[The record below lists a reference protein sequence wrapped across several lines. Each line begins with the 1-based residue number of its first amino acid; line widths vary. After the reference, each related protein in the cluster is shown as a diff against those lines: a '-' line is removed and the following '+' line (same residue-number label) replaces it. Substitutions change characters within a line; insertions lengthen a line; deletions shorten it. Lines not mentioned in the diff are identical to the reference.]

1 MKTEQ
6 KAEIATTR
14 NGRDIT
20 RGFVD
25 ALPLL
30 PPTDSIL
37 NRAGGYAGYDE
48 LLRDEQ
54 VAACFGQRRLA
65 VVRRAWQVEPGGDKR
80 LDKQAAVLV
89 EETLGRIGWDQVCDQ
104 MLYAR
109 FFGYAVAEIMW
120 AVLGGR
126 VEISGIRVRDRRRF
140 GFAPDRS
147 LRLLTS
153 TKPDGEV
160 LPDQKFWVLSM
171 GASHYDE
178 PYGRG
183 IAHQI
188 YWPVWFKRQGARF
201 WAVFMEKFAAPTVV
215 GTFPAGTS
223 EADADKLMSAIEAVH
238 TDSGVR
244 IPEGMKLELLEA
256 SRGGQGTYSEW
267 MAYWDGAIAK
277 ALLGQTMTSEDGSSM
292 SQAKVHMDVRQDIV
306 TADADLLHA
315 SASDSW
321 VRWLID
327 YNLPGAAYPKIWRD
341 MEDAEDLKERADRDK
356 VLHEMGWQLKPKAVA
371 EMYGDEYEPVAA
383 AEALPDP
390 AEPGP
395 TVATPTKPE
404 QAAPGPVEAA
414 EREPEPEP
422 TVADLVAE
430 RLEQD
435 GADPLATWL
444 TRLRDMVD
452 QADSLPALR
461 DRLLEAYADLPD
473 DELAKVMQAGFA
485 VAELAGRFDASQE
498 SGRAAAK
505 P

>member
-1 MKTEQ
+1 MKAEL

-30 PPTDSIL
+30 PPTDSML

-89 EETLGRIGWDQVCDQ
+89 EETLARIGWDQVCDQ

-109 FFGYAVAEIMW
+109 FFGFSVAEIMW
-120 AVLGGR
+120 AVTGGR
-126 VEISGIRVRDRRRF
+126 VEISEIRVRDRRRF

-153 TKPDGEV
+153 HKPDGEM
-160 LPDQKFWVLSM
+160 LPDRKFWVLSM

-183 IAHQI
+183 LAHQI

-201 WAVFMEKFAAPTVV
+201 WAIFMEKFGAPTVV
-215 GTFPAGTS
+215 GKFPAGTS
-223 EADADKLMSAIEAVH
+223 EGDANKLMQAIEAVH

-244 IPEGMKLELLEA
+244 IPDGMSLELLEA
-256 SRGGQGTYSEW
+256 TRGGQGTYSEW

-277 ALLGQTMTSEDGSSM
+277 ALLGQTMTTEDGSSL
-292 SQAKVHMDVRQDIV
+292 SQAKVHMEVRQDIV
-306 TADADLLHA
+306 TADADMLHA
-315 SASDSW
+315 SAADSW
-321 VRWLID
+321 VRWLVD
-327 YNLPGAAYPKIWRD
+327 YNLPGAAFPRIWRD
-341 MEDAEDLKERADRDK
+341 MEDAEDLNSRAERDEKLDR
-356 VLHEMGWQLKPKAVA
+356 MGWRLKPEAVS
-371 EMYGDEYEPVAA
+371 EVYGDDYARAA
-383 AEALPDP
+383 AEDRTPPDQTKPDP
-390 AEPGP
+390 A
-395 TVATPTKPE
+395 KPE
-404 QAAPGPVEAA
+404 PIAVSAA
-414 EREPEPEP
+414 EREVGVAFMPPDLAALEDLLDSIDAGGTLQAEVVQMLKPLIEAAGEENFPARLAEMYPELDD
-422 TVADLVAE
+422 AAMQDAIE
-430 RLEQD
+430 RLMFAAQAW
-435 GADPLATWL
+435 GALH
-444 TRLRDMVD
+444 
-452 QADSLPALR
+452 ADR
-461 DRLLEAYADLPD
+461 R
-473 DELAKVMQAGFA
+473 
-485 VAELAGRFDASQE
+485 
-498 SGRAAAK
+498 
-505 P
+505 

>member
-1 MKTEQ
+1 MKPEL

-30 PPTDSIL
+30 PPTDSVL

-65 VVRRAWQVEPGGDKR
+65 VVRRPWQVEPGGNKR
-80 LDKQAAVLV
+80 LDKQAAALI
-89 EETLGRIGWDQVCDQ
+89 EETLKRIGWDQVCDQ

-120 AVLGGR
+120 AVPAGR
-126 VEISGIRVRDRRRF
+126 VEISEIRVRDRRRF

-153 TKPDGEV
+153 TKPDGEQ
-160 LPDQKFWVLSM
+160 LPDRKFWVLSM

-183 IAHQI
+183 LAHQI

-201 WAVFMEKFAAPTVV
+201 WAVFMEKFGAPTVV

-223 EADADKLMSAIEAVH
+223 GTDADKLMQAIEAVH

-256 SRGGQGTYSEW
+256 TRGGQGTYSEW

-277 ALLGQTMTSEDGSSM
+277 ALLGQTMTTEDGSSRA
-292 SQAKVHMDVRQDIV
+292 QAQVHMDVRQDIV
-306 TADADLLHA
+306 AADADLLHA
-315 SASDSW
+315 SAADSW
-321 VRWLID
+321 VRWLVD

-356 VLHEMGWQLKPKAVA
+356 VLHEMGWKLRPDAVA
-371 EMYGDEYEPVAA
+371 EVYGDEYVREEPADETGPGPVKPGQNLPDPISA
-383 AEALPDP
+383 AEAD
-390 AEPGP
+390 
-395 TVATPTKPE
+395 
-404 QAAPGPVEAA
+404 AAPPFMPPDLAA
-414 EREPEPEP
+414 LEELLDNIDAGGTLQAESMRMLQPLIDAAASPDFAQRLGDLYPELDDSGIED
-422 TVADLVAE
+422 ALE
-430 RLEQD
+430 RLLFAAQAW
-435 GADPLATWL
+435 GALH
-444 TRLRDMVD
+444 
-452 QADSLPALR
+452 ADR
-461 DRLLEAYADLPD
+461 R
-473 DELAKVMQAGFA
+473 
-485 VAELAGRFDASQE
+485 
-498 SGRAAAK
+498 
-505 P
+505 